1 MMLKIPRGFFSFFL
15 ADETVKVACFVLL
28 LSAQIRCLSE
38 VEVLQP
44 RIRPMNSGPADCEM
58 WTLSVRLCFG
68 QAPTFYM
75 EPKTLMEQYGVSQV
89 ICGTECFVVRSL

>member
-1 MMLKIPRGFFSFFL
+1 MLLKIVRRFVSFFL
-15 ADETVKVACFVLL
+15 ADETVNVACFVL

-38 VEVLQP
+38 VEMLQP
-44 RIRPMNSGPADCEM
+44 RIRPMNSGPADCGM
-58 WTLSVRLCFG
+58 WTLSVRLSFG
-68 QAPTFYM
+68 QAPTCYM